1 MRKKNKTPP
10 LTLPLD
16 LTQPERCQGCIWGRL
31 EGTKQFCS
39 LPRCVVDELAAQRR

>member
-10 LTLPLD
+10 MLPELD
-16 LTQPERCQGCIWGRL
+16 WVQPARCQGCIWGRL

-39 LPRCVVDELAAQRR
+39 LPRCVHGEFALERR